1 MVETLKGFR
10 NELQI
15 KQKRERGRKKKEGK
29 WLQLKLKKEK
39 KQTSERSKWT
49 EREI

>member
-15 KQKRERGRKKKEGK
+15 NEERLKQKRERGRKKKERGSG
-29 WLQLKLKKEK
+29 LD
-39 KQTSERSKWT
+39 
-49 EREI
+49 